1 MLKKL
6 ISYTQAADAVVVQT
20 FLQANQSIP
29 QAEALFSH
37 VLNAQHIWISRINRF
52 EARFNRFDIHP
63 VSIFQDLHQD
73 NTSQLRQIFDQ
84 AEFDKVISY
93 STFNG
98 DKFSNTVEDIL
109 LHVVNH
115 STYHR
120 AQLATCF
127 KQNNVKPPETDFIT
141 YQRAGFL

>member
-6 ISYTQAADAVVVQT
+6 LSYTQAADAVVVQT
-20 FLQANQSIP
+20 FLQAQQSMP

-37 VLNAQHIWISRINRF
+37 VLNAQHIWASRINQL
-52 EARFNRFDIHP
+52 EAKFNRFDIHP
-63 VSIFQDLHQD
+63 VSFFLELHQE
-73 NTSQLRQIFDQ
+73 NSSELLKILNGTPL
-84 AEFDKVISY
+84 DKIISY

-98 DKFSNTVEDIL
+98 DKFDNTVEDIL

-120 AQLATCF
+120 AQIATFF

-141 YQRAGFL
+141 FQRAGFL

>member
-6 ISYTQAADAVVVQT
+6 LSYTEAADAVVVQT
-20 FLQANQSIP
+20 FLQAQQSMP

-37 VLNAQHIWISRINRF
+37 VLNAQHIWNSRINHI

-63 VSIFQDLHQD
+63 VSFFQELHKENSSGLKQVLD
-73 NTSQLRQIFDQ
+73 EAPLDQI
-84 AEFDKVISY
+84 ISY

-98 DKFSNTVEDIL
+98 DKFDNTVEDIL

-120 AQLATCF
+120 AQIATFF

-141 YQRAGFL
+141 FRRAGFL